1 MTLRTL
7 LSAPSP
13 GELRDLGGEWD
24 QRVFAEITGPAA
36 RAAVPPGQHLL
47 DRDASWVLLGWVERM
62 ATLAVRRNSADLLAA
77 AVSGL
82 TLADRSAIDERDV
95 LVVSAVCGRAGELLG
110 LDWEQL
116 RLLADPLVDSAGR
129 SWLAAIAG
137 SATSGLPS
145 TYVESGS
152 GVTFAFEREPAD
164 HGLEAELDD
173 LLDSP
178 PAAPHPPNDTPHER
192 SA

>member
-24 QRVFAEITGPAA
+24 QRVLAEITGPAA
-36 RAAVPPGQHLL
+36 RAAAPGQHLL

-95 LVVSAVCGRAGELLG
+95 LVVSAVCGRAAELLG

-137 SATSGLPS
+137 SATSGLPA

-152 GVTFAFEREPAD
+152 GVAFAFEREPVD

-173 LLDSP
+173 FLDSP
-178 PAAPHPPNDTPHER
+178 PAAPHPPTDNPDAR
-192 SA
+192 ST